1 MAKHGADQWFITL
14 TIEGSLL
21 STDFL
26 RRLALG
32 DKGDCPGT
40 VPADYDLPGGR
51 LADAINL
58 AWTRARGAWLA
69 FHDTVQGLPDADSG
83 AALTRD
89 KWLLP
94 LFIALDY
101 GKLQAAQPEEIEGK
115 AYPVS
120 HRWNR
125 SFPVHLMSFRQD
137 LDRRPDRGGWKPHSL
152 MQEYLNRSEQV
163 RWGII
168 SNGYSLRLLR
178 DSARVTRPSYI
189 EFDLKTMFETGAY
202 ADFTL
207 LWLLCHRSRIEG
219 ENPEDCWLEKWFE
232 ESRRL
237 GARALDSLRTGVE
250 NAICRLA
257 IGLLRHSGNKALQR
271 RLREGDL
278 SKQDFF
284 RQLLRMTYRLLFLF
298 VAEDRELLMN
308 PETDEQ
314 AKTDFYYYSTAR
326 LRELSRQYRSFGRHA
341 DLGSLLGRVFN
352 ALENEGM
359 PQFGIAPPG
368 GFLWSRMAM
377 PDLSGVAIAN
387 CDLLWAF
394 HDLAWIESD
403 HVMRPVDYRNLGS
416 EELGSVFESLLELHP
431 VLDLDTKNFKLDTAA
446 GNERKST
453 GSYYTPDSL
462 IQCLLDSALEP
473 VLDKAARSPD
483 PVAALE
489 RIKVCDPACGSGHFL
504 VAAAHRIAKRLAAA
518 RAMGENAAHPEDERE
533 PSPEDIRDALRQ
545 VIGDCLYG
553 VDVND
558 MAVEL
563 CKVALW
569 MEAQDPR
576 RPLSFLD
583 HHIVQGNSLIG
594 ATPKLLGDGIP
605 DAAFEPLEGDD
616 KKECAILRKENANQ
630 RIGQESFSFGRPVAD
645 YLKLGNM
652 LSAFAHIDKIPDT
665 DRDGV
670 QAREARYYELIHKV
684 GYQNGKMW
692 ADSWCAA
699 FVWKKVWDRDAPPPI
714 LEKTFRAIE
723 NHADHGIP
731 LTQVEEIRRLARQYG
746 FMAWHMTFPGVFR
759 LLSKDAEK
767 PADWNADTA
776 WAGGFDCVLGNPPWE
791 RVKLQEKEWFASRV
805 PEIAE
810 APNAAARKRLIC
822 KLSESDPTEYAAF
835 LEERRKSEGESALL
849 RNSGRYPLCG
859 RGDVNTYSV
868 FAELMRTLIKPG
880 GRVGCIVP
888 SGLATDDTLKYFFRD
903 LVDTGTLASFYDFE
917 NRDAIF
923 PGVHR
928 SYKFALVTLKSDEGD
943 SRFQTPAE
951 FAFFLHNTEEL
962 RDTERRFTLSADDL
976 KLLNPNTRTSPI
988 FRSRKDAELTKYI
1001 YRRVP
1006 VLWQETSDD
1015 APENNPWRVSF
1026 KAMFHMS
1033 GDSDLFRADNQLS
1046 ASGWT
1051 LSGNVFEQG
1060 VERMLPLYE
1069 AKMIDQFDHRAASI
1083 VISKNALVRQGQPDY
1098 FDDSQHID
1106 PCLMARPR
1114 YWISEREIEK
1124 RIESKWSKKWFIGW
1138 REVTSS
1144 TNARTIIAGIIP
1156 YVACGHKFLLL
1167 FPKDPFMAHLLV
1179 AAMNSFCVDYCAR
1192 QKLGGTSLSNYIL
1205 KQLPVLEPVIFC
1217 QQLGWQKNITLAKW
1231 MSSRI
1236 IELVYTSF
1244 DMSYFA
1250 SDLGYHGQPFRW
1262 NAERRKRILI
1272 ELEAAFF
1279 HLYLG
1284 NQDLWNDKVSKELRE
1299 WFTTPRDVIPHIMNC
1314 FPIIRDKE
1322 IKECGYYYT
1331 RDAILTEYDRM
1342 AIAIATGVPY
1352 ESTLSP
1358 KPGQQAEEVIGQ
1370 RPVNC

>member
-1 MAKHGADQWFITL
+1 MAKHGADQWFTTL

-21 STDFL
+21 SVDFL
-26 RRLALG
+26 RRLVLG

-40 VPADYDLPGGR
+40 APADYDLSGGR

-69 FHDTVQGLPDADSG
+69 FQDAAQRLPDLDSG

-101 GKLQAAQPEEIEGK
+101 GKLQAAQPEEIDGK

-125 SFPVHLMSFRQD
+125 SFPVHMVSFRQD
-137 LDRRPDRGGWKPHSL
+137 LDRRPERGGWKPHSL
-152 MQEYLNRSEQV
+152 MQEFLNRSEQI
-163 RWGII
+163 RWGMI

-219 ENPEDCWLEKWFE
+219 ENPEDCWLEKWFD

-237 GARALDSLRTGVE
+237 GARALESLRTGVE
-250 NAICRLA
+250 NAICRLG
-257 IGLLRHSGNKALQR
+257 IGLLRHIDNKALHR
-271 RLREGDL
+271 RLREGEL

-308 PETDEQ
+308 PETDAQ
-314 AKTDFYYYSTAR
+314 AKADFYYYSTAR

-341 DLGSLLGRVFN
+341 DLGNLLGRVFN
-352 ALENEGM
+352 ALEREGL
-359 PQFGIAPPG
+359 PQFGIATPG
-368 GFLWSRMAM
+368 GFLWSPTAM
-377 PDLSGVAIAN
+377 PDLSGTTIAN

-394 HDLAWIESD
+394 HDLAWMESD

-431 VLDLDTKNFKLDTAA
+431 VLDLDAKSFKLDTAA

-473 VLDKAARSPD
+473 VLEKAARSPD

-489 RIKVCDPACGSGHFL
+489 KIKICDPACGSGHFL

-518 RAMGENAAHPEDERE
+518 RTMAENAAHPEEEHE
-533 PSPEDIRDALRQ
+533 PSPEDIRDALRH
-545 VIGDCLYG
+545 VIGASLYG

-583 HHIVQGNSLIG
+583 HHIVQGNSLLG
-594 ATPKLLGDGIP
+594 ATPKLLDEGIP

-616 KKECAILRKENANQ
+616 KKECSILRKENANQ
-630 RIGQESFSFGRPVAD
+630 RIGQTSFSFGRPLPD

-652 LSAFAHIDKIPDT
+652 LSAFAHIDAIPDT
-665 DRDGV
+665 DSDGV
-670 QAREARYYELIHKV
+670 RAREARYYELTHKV
-684 GYQNGKMW
+684 AYQNGKMW

-699 FVWKKVWDRDAPPPI
+699 FVWKKVWDRDAPSPV
-714 LEKTFRAIE
+714 LEKTFRDIE
-723 NHADHGIP
+723 NFASNRIP
-731 LTQVEEIRRLARQYG
+731 VAQIEEIRRLARQYG

-759 LLSKDAEK
+759 LVSKEAER
-767 PADWNADTA
+767 PGDWNADTG
-776 WAGGFDCVLGNPPWE
+776 WCGGFDCVLGNPPWE
-791 RVKLQEKEWFASRV
+791 RVKLQEKEWFASRI
-805 PEIAE
+805 PEIAV
-810 APNAAARKRLIC
+810 APNAAARKRLISQ
-822 KLSESDPTEYAAF
+822 LAENDPGEYAAF
-835 LEERRKSEGESALL
+835 LDERRKSEGESALL
-849 RNSGRYPLCG
+849 RNTGRYPLCG

-868 FAELMRTLIKPG
+868 FAELMRTLVKPG

-888 SGLATDDTLKYFFRD
+888 SGLATDDTLKHFFRD
-903 LVDTGTLASFYDFE
+903 LIDTGTLASFYDFE
-917 NRDAIF
+917 NRSGLF
-923 PGVHR
+923 PAVDSR
-928 SYKFALVTLKSDEGD
+928 MKFALVTMKADAGD
-943 SRFQTPAE
+943 AGTGAPAE

-962 RDTERRFTLSADDL
+962 RDDDRRFTLSADDL

-1006 VLWQETSDD
+1006 VLWREASDD
-1015 APENNPWRVSF
+1015 EPESNPWGVSF

-1033 GDSDLFRADNQLS
+1033 NDSSLFCTKKQLDAD
-1046 ASGWT
+1046 GWN
-1051 LSGNVFEQG
+1051 LSGNVFVRGE
-1060 VERMLPLYE
+1060 ERMLPLYE
-1069 AKMIDQFDHRAASI
+1069 AKMVHHFDHRWAGYVPAAPKRGKLSTKEEE
-1083 VISKNALVRQGQPDY
+1083 VVSFTDEDKKNPNLVP
-1098 FDDSQHID
+1098 
-1106 PCLMARPR
+1106 LPR
-1114 YWISEREIEK
+1114 YWVPEEEVRK
-1124 RIESKWSKKWFIGW
+1124 RLGDRWSHEWLLGW
-1138 REVTSS
+1138 RDICRNTDE
-1144 TNARTIIAGIIP
+1144 RTIIAGVIP
-1156 YVACGHKFLLL
+1156 LAGVG
-1167 FPKDPFMAHLLV
+1167 
-1179 AAMNSFCVDYCAR
+1179 NSFPLFMLSQPAEQIVGLLANLTCLLCDYATR
-1192 QKLGGTSLSNYIL
+1192 FKVGGTHINFFIM
-1205 KQLPVLEPVIFC
+1205 KQIPVLPPALFRQTALWEP
-1217 QQLGWQKNITLAKW
+1217 N
-1231 MSSRI
+1231 
-1236 IELVYTSF
+1236 
-1244 DMSYFA
+1244 
-1250 SDLGYHGQPFRW
+1250 
-1262 NAERRKRILI
+1262 
-1272 ELEAAFF
+1272 
-1279 HLYLG
+1279 
-1284 NQDLWNDKVSKELRE
+1284 
-1299 WFTTPRDVIPHIMNC
+1299 TT
-1314 FPIIRDKE
+1314 
-1322 IKECGYYYT
+1322 
-1331 RDAILTEYDRM
+1331 
-1342 AIAIATGVPY
+1342 IA
-1352 ESTLSP
+1352 
-1358 KPGQQAEEVIGQ
+1358 
-1370 RPVNC
+1370 N